1 MSLQERAAVN
11 IANSI
16 RMKQPQYP
24 ERATLIVEGNDD
36 KALFGRY
43 SDSKACVIVVA
54 HGRPKVVEAILEL
67 DKHQFRGAL
76 GIVDADFEVLE
87 HRPPPSQNLLV
98 TDAHDAECMMFASP
112 ALEHVLRE
120 LGDEAQLASF
130 QKDRG
135 TSAVD
140 HLLFVGKVIGYL
152 RWASA
157 RRQWSLRFEG
167 LNFKAF
173 LREKDF
179 SFDRRLLFEEARR
192 HRGGERAEPVPSI
205 EEMEVSVEELDNPA
219 HDVWHVC
226 CGHDLVEILSIG
238 LRKVLGR
245 NNEAEVRRERLEQQ
259 LRLAFEERY
268 FLRTTLYVSIRV
280 WEQRN
285 PPFRVLPLAAA

>member
-1 MSLQERAAVN
+1 
-11 IANSI
+11 
-16 RMKQPQYP
+16 
-24 ERATLIVEGNDD
+24 
-36 KALFGRY
+36 
-43 SDSKACVIVVA
+43 
-54 HGRPKVVEAILEL
+54 
-67 DKHQFRGAL
+67 L

-87 HRPPPSQNLLV
+87 QRPPPSQNLLV
-98 TDAHDAECMMFASP
+98 TDAHDAECMMLASP

-120 LGDEAQLASF
+120 LGDEMQLASF
-130 QKDRG
+130 QEDRG
-135 TSAVD
+135 ASAVE
-140 HLLFVGKVIGYL
+140 HLLSVGKVVGYL

-179 SFDRRLLFEEARR
+179 GFDRRLLFEEARR
-192 HRGGERAEPVPSI
+192 HPRGMQAGPVPSI
-205 EEMEVSVEELDNPA
+205 EEMEASVQELDNPA

-226 CGHDLVEILSIG
+226 CGHDLVELLSIG
-238 LRKVLGR
+238 LRKVFGR

-268 FLRTTLYVSIRV
+268 FLRTTLYVSLRV

-285 PPFRVLPLAAA
+285 PPFRVLPSAAA